1 LTPQAGLLLSSIAF
15 VGTHFLLSHP
25 LRGPLVRTMGEGPF
39 RGVYSM
45 VALIT
50 FGLMVF
56 FYHAI
61 GRETYLMWNAGDAG
75 WIIGTILMWL
85 AAIVFVGSFLG
96 NPALVGAPGPR
107 GGPSG
112 VLRITRHPMMWSFA
126 IWAAVHMMIIAQFKT
141 VVFDSAIIILALVGA
156 YMQDR
161 KKAGQM
167 GEDWHDWTAQ
177 TAFVPFT
184 RGLANPGIVALVG
197 GTLLFLIATW
207 AHPIPAGIWRWIG

>member
-1 LTPQAGLLLSSIAF
+1 
-15 VGTHFLLSHP
+15 
-25 LRGPLVRTMGEGPF
+25 
-39 RGVYSM
+39 
-45 VALIT
+45 
-50 FGLMVF
+50 
-56 FYHAI
+56 
-61 GRETYLMWNAGDAG
+61 
-75 WIIGTILMWL
+75 
-85 AAIVFVGSFLG
+85 
-96 NPALVGAPGPR
+96 
-107 GGPSG
+107 
-112 VLRITRHPMMWSFA
+112 MWSFA

>member
-85 AAIVFVGSFLG
+85 AAILFVGSFLG
-96 NPALVGAPGPR
+96 NPALVGALGPR